1 MSGKLKGIPALNTS
15 PLNNKFCKAMSSKK
29 DSICGNCYSINML
42 KTFRKM
48 CDAPFQRYGEFLS
61 KKVHPSEY
69 LPKPPNALYVRF
81 SAHGELI
88 NLNHTINLF
97 KICGLSPNTTFTLWT
112 KRTNVINKVIKK
124 FGKPDNL
131 ILIYSNPLVGA
142 IMKEPPEYFDRT
154 FNNVPED
161 KHVELQNCTGQKCM
175 DCMLCYT
182 KGNGVTT
189 IVEKVK
195 SYGKKVAN
203 PKNICK
209 ACYSMTMLKTFRKNC
224 VPAFRR
230 NSILFASEP
239 LRPEQIPTIN
249 AAYVRISGHG
259 ELIDRSDLGRM

>member
-1 MSGKLKGIPALNTS
+1 MIKYSVMSGKLKGIPALNTS

-112 KRTNVINKVIKK
+112 KRKGLVWKAIKQI
-124 FGKPDNL
+124 GKPSNL
-131 ILIYSNPLVGA
+131 ILIHSASALDVETTVP
-142 IMKEPPEYFDRT
+142 KYFDKVFIVQT
-154 FNNVPED
+154 KKND
-161 KHVELQNCTGQKCM
+161 KTNCFGGCI
-175 DCMLCYT
+175 DCLKCYT
-182 KGNGVTT
+182 KTDTT
-189 IVEKVK
+189 THIYEEIK
-195 SYGKKVAN
+195 
-203 PKNICK
+203 
-209 ACYSMTMLKTFRKNC
+209 
-224 VPAFRR
+224 
-230 NSILFASEP
+230 
-239 LRPEQIPTIN
+239 
-249 AAYVRISGHG
+249 
-259 ELIDRSDLGRM
+259 

>member
-1 MSGKLKGIPALNTS
+1 MENTMTSIDALLETTALDRATWRIRLSNMTGKLLGIKAINFDTTMNS
-15 PLNNKFCKAMSSKK
+15 FCKQQALGIKGGKS
-29 DSICGNCYSINML
+29 
-42 KTFRKM
+42 
-48 CDAPFQRYGEFLS
+48 
-61 KKVHPSEY
+61 V
-69 LPKPPNALYVRF
+69 LPKDYGNQHLD
-81 SAHGELI
+81 
-88 NLNHTINLF
+88 NLMAVITHNPH
-97 KICGLSPNTTFTLWT
+97 CTFALWT
-112 KRTNVINKVIKK
+112 KRKDFIKK
-124 FGKPDNL
+124 YFDNNTKPDNL
-131 ILIYSNPLVGA
+131 ILIYSNPMVGA

-195 SYGKKVAN
+195 SYTKKKIN
-203 PKNICK
+203 PKRICE